1 MSSYRDKL
9 IQDLYDLHVSAD
21 ITIEELADDILD
33 DIKYL
38 NGRNYVELFS
48 KCPMCIDCP
57 DGCPIDK

>member
-1 MSSYRDKL
+1 MSSYKDKL
-9 IQDLYDLHVSAD
+9 IQDLYDLHVCAD
-21 ITIEELADDILD
+21 ITIEELALD
-33 DIKYL
+33 DIKHL

>member
-1 MSSYRDKL
+1 MRIIMNYILK
-9 IQDLYDLHVSAD
+9 
-21 ITIEELADDILD
+21 TNDILD
-33 DIKYL
+33 NIKHL